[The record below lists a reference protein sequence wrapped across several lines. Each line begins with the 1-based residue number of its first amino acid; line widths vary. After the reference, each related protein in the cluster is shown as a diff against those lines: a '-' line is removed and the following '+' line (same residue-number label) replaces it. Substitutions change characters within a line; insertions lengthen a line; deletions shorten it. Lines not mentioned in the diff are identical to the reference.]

1 MWTPHAGQRR
11 SVCGGHGSSTAS
23 SGFETL
29 PVTLTSRSACRT
41 EGGGAGAD
49 DEAAAFCFLDE
60 RGAGRRDDMRHGEM
74 LVGNF
79 PLDTEESGAA
89 HSPASSGV
97 IGVPCE
103 TLTRASIGSPIA
115 RRISLASSGV
125 PAYLAAT

>member
-1 MWTPHAGQRR
+1 MWTPQAGHRR

-23 SGFETL
+23 SGLATL
-29 PVTLTSRSACRT
+29 PVTLTSLSACRT
-41 EGGGAGAD
+41 EGGGAGSD
-49 DEAAAFCFLDE
+49 DESAALCFLDE
-60 RGAGRRDDMRHGEM
+60 SGAGSRDDVRHGEM
-74 LVGNF
+74 LVGDLPF
-79 PLDTEESGAA
+79 DAEESGSA